1 MPNLLK
7 SAAPSGIVAQIGS
20 SSQHATQQGAR
31 NGTDLAAWAKQ
42 NGVYPLLVIGGLVLL
57 VVLFV
62 FLAKMKRDS

>member
-7 SAAPSGIVAQIGS
+7 SAASTGLVAQVGS
-20 SSQHATQQGAR
+20 SSRNGAI
-31 NGTDLAAWAKQ
+31 NGTDLANWAKQ
-42 NGVYPLLVIGGLVLL
+42 KGVYPLLVAGGLVLL

>member
-7 SAAPSGIVAQIGS
+7 SAASSGYIAQVGS
-20 SSQHATQQGAR
+20 ATRNGAN

-42 NGVYPLLVIGGLVLL
+42 KGVYPLLVTGGLVLL

-62 FLAKMKRDS
+62 FLAKMKKDS

>member
-7 SAAPSGIVAQIGS
+7 SAAPTGVIAQVGS
-20 SSQHATQQGAR
+20 ASQQGAR

-42 NGVYPLLVIGGLVLL
+42 KGVYPLLVVGGLVVL
-57 VVLFV
+57 VMLFV